1 MNILYIHTN
10 EARDKEIFDALCRV
24 GATVAEFDAPAPCE
38 SNEAYAP
45 KLLTAMEESRTEVC
59 FSLDYFPI
67 VSIACEAMKRIYIA
81 YTQHPYTPALYSA
94 TLGNSCNLIFV
105 PDYTVYERFKS
116 TGAGN
121 VFFMPLGV
129 AAESIAAHVSE
140 ADSEDGPDLT
150 ITQSIK
156 PRSEIKINLLSA
168 ESPLKDASKGYL
180 EGCIACR
187 HQIRGLPSMYHYL
200 PSYIREEILKL
211 ALPILDAMSTET
223 AETYFDNRSFNEL
236 ATTADRDIHFAA
248 IIRNDHFK
256 TVSVYADGYESDDE
270 KISVFGSLK
279 RGAEFDAA
287 VRKSKIN
294 LIIPHRNWKSG
305 VSGRTWDT
313 MAAGGYVM
321 EPAMADLTGLFETP
335 LEFLYTDEFS
345 MVSKSINRLHHP
357 AERVETVNSLLDEL
371 RDKHTHIHRVSGIFD
386 YLE

>member
-1 MNILYIHTN
+1 MNILYIHTS
-10 EARDKEIFDALCRV
+10 ESRDKEIFDALQKV
-24 GATVAEFDAPAPCE
+24 GATVAEIDAPAPGE

-45 KLLTAMEESRTEVC
+45 KLLKAMEEGSTEVC

-81 YTQHPYTPALYSA
+81 YTQHPYTAAMYSA
-94 TLGNSCNLIFV
+94 TLGNSCNLVFV
-105 PDYTVYERFKS
+105 PDYTVYEEFKAG
-116 TGAGN
+116 GAGN

-129 AAESIAAHVSE
+129 ASESIAAHVTE

-150 ITQSIK
+150 ITQTVRA
-156 PRSEIKINLLSA
+156 RSDVEINLLSNK
-168 ESPLKDASKGYL
+168 SPLKDAVKGYL

-200 PSYIREEILKL
+200 PSYVKDEILKQTPPL
-211 ALPILDAMSTET
+211 LDAMSTET
-223 AETYFDNRSFNEL
+223 PETYFDNRSFNEL
-236 ATTADRDIHFAA
+236 VTIADRDIHFASL
-248 IIRNDHFK
+248 IKCDHFK
-256 TVSVYADGYESDDE
+256 KVSVYADGYTTDLEN
-270 KISVFGSLK
+270 VAVYGTLP
-279 RGAEFDAA
+279 RGPEFAEA

-321 EPAMADLTGLFETP
+321 EPCMADLSGLFETP

-345 MVSKSINRLHHP
+345 MVSKSINRLHH
-357 AERVETVNSLLDEL
+357 AEERVKTVNSLLDEL